1 MIYKH
6 IINKININKINEFF
20 FCGTGLA
27 GRYLITI
34 VNYKIKIFY
43 KYKQFANFYIY

>member
-1 MIYKH
+1 MV
-6 IINKININKINEFF
+6 FLRDGF
-20 FCGTGLA
+20 GGTGLS

-43 KYKQFANFYIY
+43 K

>member
-1 MIYKH
+1 MIHKH
-6 IINKININKINEFF
+6 IINKININKIIVFLRDGFGE
-20 FCGTGLA
+20 TGLE

-43 KYKQFANFYIY
+43 R